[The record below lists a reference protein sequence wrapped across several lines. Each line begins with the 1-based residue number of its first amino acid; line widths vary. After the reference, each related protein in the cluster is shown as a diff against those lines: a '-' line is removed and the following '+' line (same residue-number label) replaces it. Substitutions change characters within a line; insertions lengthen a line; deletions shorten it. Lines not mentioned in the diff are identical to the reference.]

1 MMKDEQILNNLF
13 ELARNERPLRSFEEV
28 ETAFRKDISLQT
40 AFSSSQFL
48 HHISLNHILLL
59 LTSGIVLSY
68 FLFSSLNSTTEIQ
81 KETQTPTNK
90 ISEPSFLDTTPVTLQ
105 TKENEY
111 QTISDTTDSK
121 LKSPSKNIAP
131 KKESLEEKNLSNGD
145 PADTIQLFE
154 PEESPAV
161 LPLKI
166 DSTLSIKPVENRAS
180 PNLLDSSKTI
190 SLMLEREDNLGEVE
204 YFNDALE
211 KYGFTIKTR
220 SKFSSGDE
228 FLEEYFC
235 HFKHPDGLNFKLF
248 GSGFDQLEIKLSLNR
263 EAKVIHFNYRFNQES
278 FTKDIPLKLRG
289 NKSYF
294 YGKGFSGKSGTTNI
308 NIEN

>member
-1 MMKDEQILNNLF
+1 MMKDEQMLNSLF
-13 ELARNERPLRSFEEV
+13 ELARNETPLRSFEEV
-28 ETAFRKDISLQT
+28 ETAFRKEIRLQT
-40 AFSSSQFL
+40 SFSSSHFL
-48 HHISLNHILLL
+48 PHITLNHVLLL

-68 FLFSSLNSTTEIQ
+68 FLFSSLDSPTEAQKEIQ
-81 KETQTPTNK
+81 MPPNK
-90 ISEPSFLDTTPVTLQ
+90 ISAPTLLDTTSVFP
-105 TKENEY
+105 
-111 QTISDTTDSK
+111 QTIEREDQTIQASPDSQP
-121 LKSPSKNIAP
+121 KSPSKTKGP
-131 KKESLEEKNLSNGD
+131 QKESLGGKNLSHED
-145 PADTIQLFE
+145 LVDTIQLFE
-154 PEESPAV
+154 PEESPVV
-161 LPLKI
+161 LPLKS
-166 DSTLSIKPVENRAS
+166 DSILSIKPEENRDAPS
-180 PNLLDSSKTI
+180 LLDSGKTI
-190 SLMLEREDNLGEVE
+190 SLKLEREDNLGEVE

-248 GSGFDQLEIKLSLNR
+248 GSGFDQLEIKLSLNP
-263 EAKVIHFNYRFNQES
+263 EAKVIHFTYRFNQES
-278 FTKDIPLKLRG
+278 FTKDIPLKLKG